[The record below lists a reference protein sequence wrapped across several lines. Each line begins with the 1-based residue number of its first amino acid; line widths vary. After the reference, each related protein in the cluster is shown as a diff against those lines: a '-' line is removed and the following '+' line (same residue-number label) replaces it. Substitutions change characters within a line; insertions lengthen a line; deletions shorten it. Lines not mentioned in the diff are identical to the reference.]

1 MSKRAS
7 RYEVIE
13 QIPHVGNVLKDNAE
27 RGGDKYLFVP
37 EGGGL
42 FPIDYLWENFGHK
55 PEVREVRQSLGV

>member
-1 MSKRAS
+1 MSKS
-7 RYEVIE
+7 PRYEVIKE
-13 QIPHVGNVLKDNAE
+13 IPDVGDVLKDNAG

-42 FPIDYLWENFGHK
+42 FPIDYLWEIFGHK